1 MIRHLLQ
8 NRLQAN
14 LICWRKLSKA
24 VHGGLGLVNKLKA
37 HSNHN
42 LSGVQVNFDR
52 TDRQL
57 AKVVRGIIYTKRIL
71 AISVVSKFILLFW
84 VESTNLNQ
92 KLFVRIK
99 NQVNLVMT
107 VFSVSIQANPNKYF
121 VDYFDD
127 FWSYLWKD

>member
-71 AISVVSKFILLFW
+71 AISVVSKFIVLGRIHQF
-84 VESTNLNQ
+84 EPKIICTNQ
-92 KLFVRIK
+92 KSGQPRNV
-99 NQVNLVMT
+99 
-107 VFSVSIQANPNKYF
+107 SVISINTSKP
-121 VDYFDD
+121 
-127 FWSYLWKD
+127 